1 MAYYGLVT
9 LLHPYDSFQLQTLRT
24 HILYYY
30 IIWVK
35 KTPAYYITN
44 EG

>member
-9 LLHPYDSFQLQTLRT
+9 LLHPYDSFQ
-24 HILYYY
+24 
-30 IIWVK
+30 WVK
-35 KTPAYYITN
+35 KTPAYYTTN